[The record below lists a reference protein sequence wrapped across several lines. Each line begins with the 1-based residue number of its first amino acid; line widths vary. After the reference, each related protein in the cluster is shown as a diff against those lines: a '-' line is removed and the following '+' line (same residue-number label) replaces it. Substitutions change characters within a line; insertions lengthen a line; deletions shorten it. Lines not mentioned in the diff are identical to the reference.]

1 MAKTKA
7 QILKEKKKE
16 KRTFKEKSALGDLQ
30 DRITELE
37 LNVEELKNGKI

>member
-7 QILKEKKKE
+7 QILKEKKE
-16 KRTFKEKSALGDLQ
+16 SKRTFKEKSAMGDLQ

-37 LNVEELKNGKI
+37 LRIEELENK

>member
-7 QILKEKKKE
+7 QILKERKE
-16 KRTFKEKSALGDLQ
+16 ANRTFLEGTSLGKLQ

-37 LNVEELKNGKI
+37 LKVEDIEKSN

>member
-1 MAKTKA
+1 MVLTKM

-16 KRTFKEKSALGDLQ
+16 KRTFKENTGLAKIQ

-37 LNVEELKNGKI
+37 LRVEELEDGNS